1 MLCAV
6 KKEERRTDEAVVLGL
21 QGSYL
26 FILKPSANVH
36 FYWEAK
42 NSSGVVSLKIL
53 PQSLRDVLF
62 LCFSIILTGSKHGF
76 FQMAGLVVSLRSNQ
90 YISANASCKYDCS
103 LLQAVLPVAC

>member
-6 KKEERRTDEAVVLGL
+6 KKEEPRPDEAVVFGL

-26 FILKPSANVH
+26 FIVKSSANVH
-36 FYWEAK
+36 FYWKAK

-53 PQSLRDVLF
+53 PQSLRDLLF

-76 FQMAGLVVSLRSNQ
+76 F
-90 YISANASCKYDCS
+90 
-103 LLQAVLPVAC
+103 